1 MFSCS
6 TNAVHI
12 ILDPVPSTGIDL
24 TYTQLV
30 FDVVFLKAPVRQCF
44 ATAPGLAVC
53 CACECCC
60 NRLVPTPLNDSRQ
73 AWSPDVITYVSAL
86 SWYNLPHIECY
97 TVLTVFSAATSARIA
112 LANAPGLAR
121 KHTMVYLSGIFQ
133 HTLEELHVYSELSLA
148 GMELRSEIL
157 LNVPFYAGSANAGAR
172 HRLYGS
178 YVNLV
183 TRRWKGEATT
193 WRNELALCSVHTLAE
208 VGLQWC
214 LAWCRWHCGHCFLQ
228 SYSARVFDCSF
239 VESWARLGLFLVLH
253 VTNTLSSQMLT
264 NTCHVLHHAATPPDL
279 L

>member
-6 TNAVHI
+6 TNDVHI
-12 ILDPVPSTGIDL
+12 ILDPVPRVDL
-24 TYTQLV
+24 FCTQLV
-30 FDVVFLKAPVRQCF
+30 FDVVFLKALVRQCF

-86 SWYNLPHIECY
+86 SRYNLPHIECY

-112 LANAPGLAR
+112 IANAPGVAR
-121 KHTMVYLSGIFQ
+121 KHTMVYLSRIFQ
-133 HTLEELHVYSELSLA
+133 HSLEELHVYSELSLA

-157 LNVPFYAGSANAGAR
+157 FHVPFYAGNANACAR
-172 HRLYGS
+172 HRLYLPGS
-178 YVNLV
+178 CVNLV
-183 TRRWKGEATT
+183 TKRCKGEDTP
-193 WRNELALCSVHTLAE
+193 WGIESALCNVHTLAE

-228 SYSARVFDCSF
+228 SYSARVFHCSF
-239 VESWARLGLFLVLH
+239 VESWAWLGLFLVLH

-264 NTCHVLHHAATPPDL
+264 NTCHVLHCAATPPDL